1 MGNIPAGMSGPDRRF
16 LERLMAGLRSDNRVA
31 ALFLGGSHAAG
42 TADEHSDLDLYL
54 ITSDAAFES
63 LRSERKA
70 LLGALGEIVFLE
82 EHSDFGF
89 LMLLF
94 IYADGVHGEIALAP
108 ARDLHDVHGGPH
120 VVLLDRKGLLEGREF
135 ETFRL
140 DQESRARVTE
150 SLLRWFWYDRGLLYV
165 ALARENLWSA
175 HHYLELCRERCLT
188 LARLLAHPGIWPG
201 GHEKAEA
208 MLDTAM
214 LALFEPTVV
223 PLDSDRMYRA
233 AHKVTDLYLQLGPEA
248 ARMFEASFPDRLVE
262 TQLKRSIE
270 VLGSEH

>member
-16 LERLMAGLRSDNRVA
+16 LERLMAGLRSDDRVA

-63 LRSERKA
+63 LRSERNA
-70 LLGALGEIVFLE
+70 LLQALGEIVFLE

-108 ARDLHDVHGGPH
+108 ARDLNDVHGGPH
-120 VVLLDRKGLLEGREF
+120 VVLLDHEGLLEGREF

-140 DQESRARVTE
+140 DHDARARIVE

-175 HHYLELCRERCLT
+175 HHYLELCRERCLN
-188 LARLLAHPGIWPG
+188 LARLLGHPGVWPG
-201 GHEKAEA
+201 GHEKAEG
-208 MLDTAM
+208 MLDAAM

-223 PLDSDRMYRA
+223 PLNSDKVDRA
-233 AHKVTDLYLQLGPEA
+233 ARRLTDIYLQLGPEA
-248 ARMFEASFPDRLVE
+248 ARRFDASFPDRLVE
-262 TQLKRSIE
+262 TQLKRSFAVPE
-270 VLGSEH
+270 GEH